1 MPEAF
6 FAPPTRSLQPA
17 LPPAVTP
24 MSDAFT
30 GRLLVLLSDGTVR
43 ASVAALR
50 RAAGPRVATTLDVR
64 SGALPP
70 DQVAGADA
78 VLFQRLG
85 VALVNV
91 DPRDAERAARLR
103 AAAEENAARILAVEP
118 ERRVRALAARTPTRR
133 TAAPQ
138 RRARPGPPGAP
149 APAGSEKEFT
159 WGLQATGVPFTAYTG
174 KGVKVA
180 VLDTGFDLRHPDFPS
195 RTIRTASF
203 VPGVKK
209 AQDDH
214 GHGTHCIGTACGPR
228 EPYHPPRYGVA
239 CEATILAGKVLSDEG
254 GGADGEILAGL
265 EWALAQG
272 ARVVSMSLGAEVTV
286 NDPFSEVFESVGRRA
301 LAQGALVVAAAG
313 NESDRRGGW
322 YAPVGHPANCPSILA
337 VGALDSRMQ
346 LGNFS
351 NRGLVPKGGQVDLVA
366 PGVDV
371 LSAFP
376 MPMRSQ
382 RLSGTSMATPHVAGL
397 AALWAEAR
405 PKATAAELWTLL
417 TQHARRLPHFATD
430 VGAGLVQAPERE
442 AKAGRRSGAV

>member
-1 MPEAF
+1 
-6 FAPPTRSLQPA
+6 
-17 LPPAVTP
+17 
-24 MSDAFT
+24 MSENLT
-30 GRLLVLLSDGTVR
+30 GRLLVLLSDGPLR

-50 RAAGPRVATTLDVR
+50 RAAGPRIATTLDVR
-64 SGALPP
+64 SGALRPE
-70 DQVAGADA
+70 DVAGADA

-91 DPRDAERAARLR
+91 DPRDAERAARIR
-103 AAAEENAARILAVEP
+103 VAAEENAARILAVEP
-118 ERRVRALAARTPTRR
+118 ERRVHAYAARAAKPPRR
-133 TAAPQ
+133 
-138 RRARPGPPGAP
+138 GSPGAP
-149 APAGSEKEFT
+149 APAGSETEFP
-159 WGLQATGVPFTAYTG
+159 WGLQATGVPFTKATG

-203 VPGVKK
+203 VAGVKT
-209 AQDDH
+209 AQDGH

-228 EPYHPPRYGVA
+228 DPFHPPRYGVA

-254 GGADGEILAGL
+254 GGADGQILAGL

-272 ARVVSMSLGAEVTV
+272 ARVISMSLGAEVTV
-286 NDPFSEVFESVGRRA
+286 NDPYSDVFEAVGQRA

-337 VGALDSRMQ
+337 VGAVDVRMQ
-346 LGNFS
+346 PGNFS
-351 NRGLVPKGGQVDLVA
+351 NRGLVAKGGQVDLAA

-376 MPMRSQ
+376 MPLRSR

-397 AALWAEAR
+397 AALWAEAK
-405 PKATAAELWTLL
+405 PEATATELWTLL
-417 TQHARRLPHFATD
+417 TQHARRLPWLSTD
-430 VGAGLVQAPERE
+430 VGSGLVQAP
-442 AKAGRRSGAV
+442 

>member
-1 MPEAF
+1 
-6 FAPPTRSLQPA
+6 
-17 LPPAVTP
+17 
-24 MSDAFT
+24 MSDALT
-30 GRLLVLLSDGTVR
+30 GRLLVLLSDGPVR

-70 DQVAGADA
+70 DDVAGADA

-91 DPRDAERAARLR
+91 DPRDTGRAARIR
-103 AAAEENAARILAVEP
+103 VAAEENAARILAVEP
-118 ERRVRALAARTPTRR
+118 ERRVHALGA
-133 TAAPQ
+133 

-149 APAGSEKEFT
+149 APAGSETEFT
-159 WGLQATGVPFTAYTG
+159 WGLQATGVPFAKLTG

-195 RTIRTASF
+195 RTIKTAGF
-203 VPGVKK
+203 VPGVKT
-209 AQDDH
+209 AQDGH

-228 EPYHPPRYGVA
+228 EPFHPPRYGVA

-254 GGADGEILAGL
+254 GGADGQILAGM

-272 ARVVSMSLGAEVTV
+272 ARVISMSLGAEVTV
-286 NDPFSEVFESVGRRA
+286 KDPYSEVFEAVGQRA

-351 NRGLVPKGGQVDLVA
+351 NRGLVPKGGQVDVVG

-376 MPMRSQ
+376 MPVRRR

-417 TQHARRLPHFATD
+417 TQHARRLPHLATD
-430 VGAGLVQAPERE
+430 VGSGLVMAP
-442 AKAGRRSGAV
+442 